1 MSSDS
6 SGEQRFGRFVPP
18 SRPIS
23 VEGGIRATSQRGDI
37 GESWWSRRFLSLLEE
52 FGYGSRL
59 ARGRNYAR
67 RGQVLDLSVTSGE
80 VRATV
85 QGSRRQP
92 YRVRIGLE
100 PLDDSDWRRA
110 EQAMAERALFIAR
123 LLAGDMPQ
131 QIEEA
136 FEACSLSLFPRA
148 GSELASGCTCP
159 DWARPCKHVAAVF
172 YLLAEAFDADPFLVF
187 EWRGRTKEQLIEDL
201 RALRDALE
209 GAGSGEGGVG
219 VPEPL
224 VADRPLAE
232 LVSGF
237 FEARGGLEEVSVQP
251 EPGEAPEGVVR
262 QLGPLGIKVRG
273 RDVAEVLA
281 GWYGWLAS
289 EAGRRALG
297 EE

>member
-1 MSSDS
+1 MTDRD
-6 SGEQRFGRFVPP
+6 GFARRGFVPP
-18 SRPIS
+18 SRPIT

-67 RGQVLDLSVTSGE
+67 RGQVLDLSVAPGE

-100 PLDDSDWRRA
+100 PLDDADWRRA
-110 EQAMAERALFIAR
+110 EQAMAERALFMAR
-123 LLAGDMPQ
+123 LLAGDMPK

-136 FEACSLSLFPRA
+136 FEACALSLFPRS
-148 GSELASGCTCP
+148 GSELGSGCTCP

-187 EWRGRTKEQLIEDL
+187 EWRGRTQEQLIEDL
-201 RALRDALE
+201 RALRGSLE
-209 GAGSGEGGVG
+209 TGTPEGGGAGAG

-224 VADRPLAE
+224 VTDRPLAE
-232 LVSGF
+232 LVTGF
-237 FEARGGLEEVSVQP
+237 FDAGPELAEVLVQP
-251 EPGEAPEGVVR
+251 EAEATPDGVVR
-262 QLGPLGIKVRG
+262 QLGPLGVRVQG
-273 RDVAEVLA
+273 RDAAEVLA
-281 GWYGWLAS
+281 AWYGWLAS
-289 EAGRRALG
+289 EAARRALG

>member
-1 MSSDS
+1 
-6 SGEQRFGRFVPP
+6 VPP

-67 RGQVLDLSVTSGE
+67 RGQVLDLSVVAGE

-110 EQAMAERALFIAR
+110 EQAMAERALFMAL
-123 LLAGDMPQ
+123 LLAGEMPQ

-136 FEACSLSLFPRA
+136 FEACALSLFPRF
-148 GSELASGCTCP
+148 GSELGSGCTCP

-201 RALRDALE
+201 RALRGSLE
-209 GAGSGEGGVG
+209 GTGSGEEGPGVG

-224 VADRPLAE
+224 VADRPLGE
-232 LVSGF
+232 LVAGF
-237 FEARGGLEEVSVQP
+237 FDAGPGLEEVSVAP
-251 EPGEAPEGVVR
+251 EAGEAPEGVVR
-262 QLGPLGIKVRG
+262 QLGPLGVKVGG

-281 GWYGWLAS
+281 GWYGWLAAEGS
-289 EAGRRALG
+289 RRALG
-297 EE
+297 ED